1 MLTVT
6 KIYNPRHS
14 CGADIHVGCDQC
26 TPFGEVVAVN
36 EKGVEFSAF
45 YYDIPNVKVG
55 QVIVDGFEDLN
66 FDSED
71 VE

>member
-6 KIYNPRHS
+6 KIFEPRHS
-14 CGADIHVGCDQC
+14 CGADFYSGCNQC

-36 EKGVEFSAF
+36 EQGVEFSAF
-45 YYDIPNVKVG
+45 YCDKTDVKVG
-55 QVIVDGFEDLN
+55 QVIVDGFDDLN
-66 FDSED
+66 FDSEG